1 MSIVVHAFIRYFT
14 ILLFPNILNSIVSNQ
29 VQFKIMCG
37 LKLKS
42 CVGEHFEMINSCAT
56 SSVDTA
62 KE

>member
-14 ILLFPNILNSIVSNQ
+14 VLLFPNILNSNVSNQ

-42 CVGEHFEMINSCAT
+42 CFGEHLMINVCAT
-56 SSVDTA
+56 SSVDMA